1 MVSVASRERTPDESL
16 ESIAGPAPLL
26 RAELVGMWDADVQF
40 TYAFWIPLL
49 FFDAPH
55 SHSAAAHLFVARGE
69 LLLGYGETFDR
80 SRLERYPAG
89 SFLWVQAGAAHF
101 DGADTET
108 VLIGTATGP

>member
-1 MVSVASRERTPDESL
+1 MTDRTIHATIHPAHERVL
-16 ESIAGPAPLL
+16 NAPLGVPVTRVSL
-26 RAELVGMWDADVQF
+26 
-40 TYAFWIPLL
+40 TN
-49 FFDAPH
+49 
-55 SHSAAAHLFVARGE
+55 
-69 LLLGYGETFDR
+69 GETFDR